1 MFIRPRHTSGGLNRV
16 TGSKIAVIILI
27 ALWVQCFCLFRV
39 VCTWTVYVWS
49 WSTASL
55 HTWTLDL
62 WWNQPLRRQQ
72 RRATTTVRSV
82 YDNMTMLMTRRGRLP
97 NFSTSGWDIVI
108 HRFDSANF
116 SGGEGLHPCGSQHC
130 VAGIVRCSVQFSS
143 VQRFLEWPKWQTS
156 LQGPL

>member
-39 VCTWTVYVWS
+39 VCTWTVCVWS

-108 HRFDSANF
+108 HRFDWANF
-116 SGGEGLHPCGSQHC
+116 YRRGGASQ
-130 VAGIVRCSVQFSS
+130 SSS
-143 VQRFLEWPKWQTS
+143 VWISALRGRNCAKFGDQSSMFSEFVLD
-156 LQGPL
+156 